1 METRKCP
8 LSEEGNEDQNQQH
21 EGVDGGRSSGEDVKR
36 KRAKCPQTAKKA
48 NVGNARDQARAS
60 IAES

>member
-1 METRKCP
+1 MKKEWAVVA
-8 LSEEGNEDQNQQH
+8 QA
-21 EGVDGGRSSGEDVKR
+21 
-36 KRAKCPQTAKKA
+36 AKLRRQSAQSARTAAKKA